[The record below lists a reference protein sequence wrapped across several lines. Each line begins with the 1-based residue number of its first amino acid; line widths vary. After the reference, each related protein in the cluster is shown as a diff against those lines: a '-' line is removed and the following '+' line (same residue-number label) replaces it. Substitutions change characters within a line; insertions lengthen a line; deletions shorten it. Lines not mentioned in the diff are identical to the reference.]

1 MNDRENLYTRLIE
14 YSKSMAYPFH
24 MPGHKRHKLSMMDPY
39 RFDLTEIDGFDNLH
53 DAEGILKQE
62 EERAADLYGSSET
75 HMMINGSTGGILAA
89 IAGVTKRG
97 SRVLVARN
105 CHTSVYHG
113 IELNGLRPVYIWPEM
128 DPSLGIYRGLSRR
141 EVEAKLDQYSD
152 ICAVFLT
159 SPTYEGVLSD
169 VRGICEAVHARG
181 IPCVIDEA
189 HGAHLRWIGFD
200 DAVSCGADVVIQ
212 SLHKTMPALTQTA
225 LMHVNGSLVDREKI
239 RRMLSIYQ
247 TSSPSYVLM
256 ASVSLCLTWLE
267 EWGREEFD
275 LYSKRIQSLRQRLTH
290 MKHLYLYKP
299 QDAFDWGKFVIGTV
313 GSSMSGHEL
322 YDRLRD
328 VYGLQM
334 EMVSS
339 EYVLAMTTVGD
350 TEEGFERLAQ
360 ALEAIDAEICE
371 KKKCLITENICI
383 PERQMEI
390 DEAVNMPADMILLSQ
405 AEGRIL
411 GDYLYL
417 YPPGIPLLVPGEVL
431 QVNQIKQIQYFVNC
445 GLDVH
450 GGYVKE
456 NGNVKV
462 ILHHG

>member
-1 MNDRENLYTRLIE
+1 MN
-14 YSKSMAYPFH
+14 
-24 MPGHKRHKLSMMDPY
+24 
-39 RFDLTEIDGFDNLH
+39 
-53 DAEGILKQE
+53 
-62 EERAADLYGSSET
+62 
-75 HMMINGSTGGILAA
+75 
-89 IAGVTKRG
+89 
-97 SRVLVARN
+97 
-105 CHTSVYHG
+105 
-113 IELNGLRPVYIWPEM
+113 
-128 DPSLGIYRGLSRR
+128 
-141 EVEAKLDQYSD
+141 
-152 ICAVFLT
+152 
-159 SPTYEGVLSD
+159 
-169 VRGICEAVHARG
+169 
-181 IPCVIDEA
+181 
-189 HGAHLRWIGFD
+189 
-200 DAVSCGADVVIQ
+200 
-212 SLHKTMPALTQTA
+212 
-225 LMHVNGSLVDREKI
+225 
-239 RRMLSIYQ
+239 
-247 TSSPSYVLM
+247 
-256 ASVSLCLTWLE
+256 
-267 EWGREEFD
+267 
-275 LYSKRIQSLRQRLTH
+275 
-290 MKHLYLYKP
+290 MKHLCLYEP

-313 GSSMSGHEL
+313 GSSMSGREL

-431 QVNQIKQIQYFVNC
+431 QVNQIKQIQYFVNW

>member
-14 YSKSMAYPFH
+14 YSKGRAYPFH

-141 EVEAKLDQYSD
+141 EVEEKLDQYPD

-189 HGAHLRWIGFD
+189 HGAHLRWISFD

-225 LMHVNGSLVDREKI
+225 LMHVNGSLVDRERI

-267 EWGREEFD
+267 ERGREEFD
-275 LYSKRIQSLRQRLTH
+275 LYSKRIQSLRQRLMN
-290 MKHLYLYKP
+290 MKHLCLYEP

-313 GSSMSGHEL
+313 GSSMSGREL

-360 ALEAIDAEICE
+360 ALEAIDDEICA

-390 DEAVNMPADMILLSQ
+390 DEAVHMPVAMIPLSQ

-431 QVNQIKQIQYFVNC
+431 QTDQIKQIEYFVHW

>member
-1 MNDRENLYTRLIE
+1 MNDRENLYTKLIE
-14 YSKSMAYPFH
+14 YSEGVSYPFH

-97 SRVLVARN
+97 NRVLVARN

-113 IELNGLRPVYIWPEM
+113 IELNGLKPVYIWPEM
-128 DPSLGIYRGLSRR
+128 DTSLGIYRGLSRR
-141 EVEAKLDQYSD
+141 EVEEKLDQYPD
-152 ICAVFLT
+152 ICVVLLT

-169 VRGICEAVHARG
+169 VRGICEAAHARG

-189 HGAHLRWIGFD
+189 HGAQLRWAGFA

-225 LMHVNGSLVDREKI
+225 LMHVNGSLVDRERI

-256 ASVSLCLTWLE
+256 ASISLCLSWME
-267 EWGREEFD
+267 EQGREEFD
-275 LYSKRIQSLRQRLTH
+275 IYSKRIQSLRQRLTN

-299 QDAFDWGKFVIGTV
+299 QDPFDWGKFVIGTMR
-313 GSSMSGHEL
+313 SSMSGLEL

-350 TEEGFERLAQ
+350 TEEGLERLAQ

-371 KKKCLITENICI
+371 KKKCLITENIYI
-383 PERQMEI
+383 PERRMEI
-390 DEAVNMPADMILLSQ
+390 DEAVNMPAAMIPLSQ

-431 QVNQIKQIQYFVNC
+431 QVNQIKQIQYFVNW